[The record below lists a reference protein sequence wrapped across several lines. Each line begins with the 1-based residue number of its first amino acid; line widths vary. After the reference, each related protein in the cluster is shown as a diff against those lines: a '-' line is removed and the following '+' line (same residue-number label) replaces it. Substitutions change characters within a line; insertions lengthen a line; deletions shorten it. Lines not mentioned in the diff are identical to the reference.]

1 MADNFQLD
9 WEGLRMNCES
19 LMGSPY
25 FSVNVLSQPIGM
37 SLEDFLEAMLKESLE
52 EILGSYGA

>member
-1 MADNFQLD
+1 MADKFQPD
-9 WEGLRMNCES
+9 WEGLRMNCEC
-19 LMGSPY
+19 LVGRPC
-25 FSVNVLSQPIGM
+25 FSVSVVSQPIGM